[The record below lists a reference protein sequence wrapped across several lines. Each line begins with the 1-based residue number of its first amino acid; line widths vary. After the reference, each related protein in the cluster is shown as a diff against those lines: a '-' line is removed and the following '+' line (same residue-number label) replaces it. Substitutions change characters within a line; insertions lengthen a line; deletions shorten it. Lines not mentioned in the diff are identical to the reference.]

1 MIDIEWS
8 VEQAVRRDF
17 ASTGLMLDNF
27 DFSNLTVSLKAY
39 YYTAGPSQITPVNAK
54 NESYPN
60 CSRSPISRTV
70 KVFVTETTT
79 ATATLNDQIDFGH
92 TNNAV
97 ANLGLPPVVVSG
109 SGGSRASISIAGG
122 GQSPATDSKSRLA
135 SDSVSFVVPGC
146 SQVDVMA
153 TWSTV
158 TFSGWLTIILEVM
171 GRVKFEAR
179 LPGGS
184 RTATVEYPAIQDFTV
199 TGSYSGVTGAGFQ
212 FATVERR
219 ANCPP
224 GSLCGAVRRTQVGGA
239 TKNAGATPVSGAT
252 KSVQTTPVGAASKKP
267 AQKRRETRGTCYS
280 GVNCQGNI
288 LAQNVPLGQCYG
300 LGGRSWRS
308 PDGKCV
314 NSIPLDLH
322 THVDRS
328 FEGLPSYG
336 AGF

>member
-39 YYTAGPSQITPVNAK
+39 YYSAGPSQITPVNVK
-54 NESYPN
+54 RESYPN
-60 CSRSPISRTV
+60 CSRSPMSRTV

-109 SGGSRASISIAGG
+109 SGGSMASISIAGG
-122 GQSPATDSKSRLA
+122 GQSPATDSKSRMA

-184 RTATVEYPAIQDFTV
+184 RTATVEYPAIQEFTV

-224 GSLCGAVRRTQVGGA
+224 DSLCGEVRRTQVG
-239 TKNAGATPVSGAT
+239 GAT
-252 KSVQTTPVGAASKKP
+252 KSVQTTPVGGATKNVQTTPVGGASKKP
-267 AQKRRETRGTCYS
+267 AQKRRQTRGTCYS

-300 LGGRSWRS
+300 LGGKSWRS

-322 THVDRS
+322 THLDR